1 MTTLLL
7 NETLVKFPLL
17 SDGSER
23 NSLSLILSKLASVMY
38 TAQMRLSLSLTR
50 PFHSS
55 HSRWLA
61 HFYYYRESQTIHFIY
76 SHTYIFNIN
85 ISSTG
90 SRQES
95 QIRHF
100 TLLSL
105 PFRAPHCGTH
115 HSVPLVGL
123 AKKSIKN
130 LNTTEFQAFRIVK
143 IFQWVI

>member
-1 MTTLLL
+1 MCVRECKQIYTVKNFMTTLLL

-85 ISSTG
+85 ISPTG

-105 PFRAPHCGTH
+105 PFRAPLTVALTR
-115 HSVPLVGL
+115 SLSLVSR
-123 AKKSIKN
+123 KK
-130 LNTTEFQAFRIVK
+130 A
-143 IFQWVI
+143 